1 MYKWWQNLYNRYF
14 QRFKPPISRCF
25 VGFYFIFGLI
35 NSSKLSLIKNNPI
48 ILKLLPLTQ
57 IKRIAI
63 NLILNLSNL
72 LHYYAKMIE
81 AVIVDDEIK
90 ALQSLSWELTNFSN
104 EIKVSASFTDPFEA
118 LEYLEKNTPDC
129 LFLDIEMPTMDGFQ
143 FIQKLTNKN
152 FPVVITTAYN
162 QYAIKALKNEAID
175 YLLKPIDTDDLKD
188 TIVKIKKYNSKNYS
202 SERLEKILL
211 NFNANALHKKITF
224 NTDGKLLFLESN
236 EILYAESD
244 GNYSTIFLSDGQK
257 IVLTKKLKE
266 VNDLLPKDS
275 FFRIHN
281 SYIINLHKIKE
292 FLKTDGYVV
301 LDSNHKIPVSR
312 QKKSDF
318 LDMI

>member
-1 MYKWWQNLYNRYF
+1 ML
-14 QRFKPPISRCF
+14 
-25 VGFYFIFGLI
+25 
-35 NSSKLSLIKNNPI
+35 
-48 ILKLLPLTQ
+48 
-57 IKRIAI
+57 
-63 NLILNLSNL
+63 
-72 LHYYAKMIE
+72 E

-90 ALQSLSWELTNFSN
+90 ALKSLTWELTNFSE
-104 EIKVSASFTDPFEA
+104 EINVCASFTNPFEA
-118 LEYLEKNTPDC
+118 LAYLEKNTPDC

-175 YLLKPIDTDDLKD
+175 YLLKPIDTDDLKE
-188 TIVKIKKYNSKNYS
+188 TIIKIKKFNSKNFTA
-202 SERLEKILL
+202 EKLEQILL
-211 NFNANALHKKITF
+211 NFNSNLVNKKITL
-224 NTDGKLLFLESN
+224 NTDGKLLFLESD

-244 GNYSTIFLSDGQK
+244 GNYSTIFLADGQK

-266 VNDLLPKDS
+266 VNALLPQDS

-281 SYIINLHKIKE
+281 SYVINLNKIKE

-301 LDSNHKIPVSR
+301 LKSNHKIPVSR

-318 LDMI
+318 LDLL

>member
-1 MYKWWQNLYNRYF
+1 MLQ
-14 QRFKPPISRCF
+14 
-25 VGFYFIFGLI
+25 
-35 NSSKLSLIKNNPI
+35 
-48 ILKLLPLTQ
+48 
-57 IKRIAI
+57 
-63 NLILNLSNL
+63 
-72 LHYYAKMIE
+72 

-90 ALQSLSWELTNFSN
+90 ALQSLTWELTNFSD
-104 EIKVSASFTDPFEA
+104 EINVIASFTNPHDA

-162 QYAIKALKNEAID
+162 QYALKAIKNDALD
-175 YLLKPIDTDDLKD
+175 YLLKPIDTDDLED
-188 TIVKIKKYNSKNYS
+188 TIAKIKKFNNKNFS
-202 SERLEKILL
+202 VEKLEMAML
-211 NFNANALHKKITF
+211 NFNSRSIHKRITL
-224 NTDGKLLFLESN
+224 NTDGKLLFLESD

-244 GNYSTIFLSDGQK
+244 GNYSTIFLTDGQK

-266 VNDLLPKDS
+266 VNELLPSDS

-281 SYIINLHKIKE
+281 SYIINLNKIKE

-301 LDSNHKIPVSR
+301 LKSNHKIPVSR

-318 LDMI
+318 LDLL